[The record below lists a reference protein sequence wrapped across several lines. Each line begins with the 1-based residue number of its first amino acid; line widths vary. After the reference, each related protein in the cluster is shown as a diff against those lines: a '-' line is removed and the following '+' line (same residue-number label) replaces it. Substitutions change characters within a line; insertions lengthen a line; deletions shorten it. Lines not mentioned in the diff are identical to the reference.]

1 MPKKTRKKKKGKKIK
16 KRKPAKKK
24 KKVLRKSKKRK
35 PLRSKKRKTKSSVSK
50 TIEDSE
56 KIYKTKSEWI
66 KKALVT
72 KNPNAVF
79 YGNNELEKFIADS
92 LVDKYGKAFSELID
106 NEGVHNEVEGH
117 TKTILMLKNG
127 EKLDENEI
135 SILRSLSEKDEPEKN
150 NMIIFFNIGI
160 SAEKVKQKIDKFGDS
175 LFLYDAQDI
184 TIQEDETD
192 VDSSHDRE
200 LKKPIHQTT
209 DDIPSEKKE
218 LGVSKGT
225 SKYKTTKIKIILL
238 LLVVG
243 GFLLSFEDEVQTKI
257 LEIINSSSSG
267 QRSFSLTQDFAKRD
281 FFSAVKNK
289 FSVICPSAIRSNRN
303 SYESR

>member
-1 MPKKTRKKKKGKKIK
+1 MQKLDPELSHPPERLRDKKGEDLLAFLREE
-16 KRKPAKKK
+16 KRNTIVCCNNLHSLNLIA
-24 KKVLRKSKKRK
+24 
-35 PLRSKKRKTKSSVSK
+35 SSL
-50 TIEDSE
+50 
-56 KIYKTKSEWI
+56 
-66 KKALVT
+66 KKALVK
-72 KNPNAVF
+72 KNPNGVF

-92 LVDKYGKAFSELID
+92 LVDRYGEAFSELIGD
-106 NEGVHNEVEGH
+106 EGVHNEVDRNA
-117 TKTILMLKNG
+117 KIILMLTNG

-135 SILRSLSEKDEPEKN
+135 SILRSLAEKAEPEKN
-150 NMIIFFNIGI
+150 KMIVFFNIGI
-160 SAEKVKQKIDKFGDS
+160 SAEKVRHKIDKLGSMFY
-175 LFLYDAQDI
+175 LYDAQDI
-184 TIQEDETD
+184 TFQEDETD